1 LDVYNVGVAPL
12 TIVGSSFRVLEAGS
26 GQVSPHFEILGAAGQ
41 PFPQNDLQLN
51 GGAFQS
57 LSIQFRPVT
66 AGDHAA
72 RIVITPTDQAEPPVT
87 VSISGQGV
95 G

>member
-1 LDVYNVGVAPL
+1 LDIYNVGIAPL
-12 TIVGSSFRVLEAGS
+12 TMAGSSFQVLEAGG
-26 GQVSPHFEILGAAGQ
+26 GQVSSHFEILGAAGQ

-57 LSIQFRPVT
+57 LSVQFRPVT
-66 AGDHAA
+66 AGDRAA

-87 VSISGQGV
+87 VPISGQGV